1 MFHIMSTN
9 LIHSYQYS
17 YMSYLA
23 ADKRAKEEE
32 EKAIDR
38 LAEAEVENAWLKR
51 EAQWAKE
58 KAAR

>member
-1 MFHIMSTN
+1 
-9 LIHSYQYS
+9 
-17 YMSYLA
+17 MSYLA